1 MTTGRPVD
9 TSGPVSVP
17 ASLLAVRSGVPS
29 ALPPYIFPA
38 ALSLLPE
45 GAMLSPW
52 LSPVLVLPL
61 LQLLS
66 CSALTEPLAEKRTHR
81 LNVDLAQRLLHQIS
95 KGTDKPQVIS

>member
-1 MTTGRPVD
+1 MTTDRPVD

-17 ASLLAVRSGVPS
+17 ASLLAVRSGVLS
-29 ALPPYIFPA
+29 ALPPYVCPA

-45 GAMLSPW
+45 GSETW

-81 LNVDLAQRLLHQIS
+81 LNVDLAHRLLHQIS

>member
-1 MTTGRPVD
+1 MTTDRPVD

-29 ALPPYIFPA
+29 ALPPYVCPA

-45 GAMLSPW
+45 GATLSPW

-81 LNVDLAQRLLHQIS
+81 LNVDLAHRLLHQIS